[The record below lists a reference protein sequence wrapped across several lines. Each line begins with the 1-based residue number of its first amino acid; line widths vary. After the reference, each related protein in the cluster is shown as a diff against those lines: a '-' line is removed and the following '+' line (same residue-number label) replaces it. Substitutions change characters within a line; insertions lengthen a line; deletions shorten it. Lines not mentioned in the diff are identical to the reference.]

1 VVGSPEGNESIA
13 NTAAPAPMEVHGQ
26 INSREQALEQLR
38 QVAVFF
44 RRTEP
49 HSPVAYLA
57 DKAATWGDLPL
68 HTWLKTVIKDAN
80 SLAFI
85 EEMLGV
91 KSPNLSPPD

>member
-1 VVGSPEGNESIA
+1 
-13 NTAAPAPMEVHGQ
+13 MEIPGQ
-26 INSREQALEQLR
+26 INSREQALDQLR
-38 QVAVFF
+38 QVAAFF

-68 HTWLKTVIKDAN
+68 HMWLKTVIKDAN

-91 KSPNLSPPD
+91 KPASTSAPD